1 MLTYQTYKLLMQ
13 LRQFTIP
20 RKIERLNN
28 DLEVRIV
35 DKTDLMKNP
44 YNYNQLKDNS
54 IIARTDELRYLED
67 KSYIKI
73 KGKTIEITHKG
84 YRPFQLTAINF
95 VWFLFKSIFVPMVVA
110 YLTAHYNL

>member
-67 KSYIKI
+67 KSYIKSRVKQLKLHI
-73 KGKTIEITHKG
+73 KDID
-84 YRPFQLTAINF
+84 PFR
-95 VWFLFKSIFVPMVVA
+95 
-110 YLTAHYNL
+110 